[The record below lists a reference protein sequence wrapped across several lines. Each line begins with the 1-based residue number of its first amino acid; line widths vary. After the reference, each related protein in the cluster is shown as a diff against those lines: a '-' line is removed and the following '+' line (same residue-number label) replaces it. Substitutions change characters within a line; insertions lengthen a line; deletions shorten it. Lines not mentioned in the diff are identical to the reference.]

1 MTHQLIAIEVAGLTA
16 VAPLQF
22 LQLLAHGVKHRIVLV
37 HQSVSNL
44 ETTLSDVSL
53 VCLVLDRKDG
63 LASDLFT
70 PQVPCDFLGVQREH
84 RRFNGQGRGGGQHRA
99 GTNPGQQL
107 RQNQKTRWNH
117 NWFRN
122 AISSARP
129 F

>member
-44 ETTLSDVSL
+44 ETTLSAVSL
-53 VCLVLDRKDG
+53 VCLVLDRKAG

-70 PQVPCDFLGVQREH
+70 PQAPWDFL
-84 RRFNGQGRGGGQHRA
+84 RGA
-99 GTNPGQQL
+99 
-107 RQNQKTRWNH
+107 
-117 NWFRN
+117 
-122 AISSARP
+122 A
-129 F
+129 